1 MNRRYPFSENRIQ
14 RQSCTERTALT
25 TPDLK
30 AGVNTMATYK
40 YLAKNN
46 TGQTIQGTVSA
57 KDQAEA
63 LSELRRKNL
72 VVLQVQQ
79 SAGTAKPGAARKKGN
94 FLGLSLTRSGMRAGA
109 GVKKEEL
116 VLFARQLATMI
127 SAGIPLLESLE
138 ILSEQADTV
147 GFKKCLEDVVYEIRS
162 GKDLSQCLEKY
173 PRVFSNIFV
182 SMIRAGEASG
192 QLDEI
197 LGRLADYMEATQ
209 KLKRDIRAAMTYPVI
224 SLFLVLGITS
234 FLMVGIVPKFQEV
247 FTSLEID
254 MPKLTEYVLNVS
266 LWSKDNWYLWV
277 GVAIGGFFLFGAYKR
292 TPVGAK
298 QADWMKLNVPVF
310 GPLFRKVALSRFAR
324 TFATL
329 IKSGV
334 PILGSLEIVS
344 ATAGNRVISDVV
356 DLARENVRQGDALSE
371 PLAQSR
377 VFPPMVTRMIGI
389 GEKSGSL
396 ETLLEKIAVFYDDQV
411 SAEVKSLTSM
421 IEPIL
426 IGVMGFLVGGIVLAV
441 FLPIFELQ
449 KKLSTR

>member
-1 MNRRYPFSENRIQ
+1 
-14 RQSCTERTALT
+14 
-25 TPDLK
+25 
-30 AGVNTMATYK
+30 MANFK
-40 YLAKNN
+40 YLAKNGA
-46 TGQTIQGTVSA
+46 GQTIQGTVSA
-57 KDQAEA
+57 KDQTEA

-72 VVLQVQQ
+72 VVLQVNRE
-79 SAGTAKPGAARKKGN
+79 SARKVAAGGGASIGGIALTKGAVK
-94 FLGLSLTRSGMRAGA
+94 AGS

-138 ILSEQADTV
+138 ILSEQAETV
-147 GFKKCLEDVVYEIRS
+147 GFRKCLEDIVDEIRG

-173 PRVFSNIFV
+173 PKVFSNIFC
-182 SMIRAGEASG
+182 SMVRAGEASG
-192 QLDEI
+192 QLDDI
-197 LGRLADYMEATQ
+197 LARLADYLEASA

-234 FLMVGIVPKFQEV
+234 FLMIGIVPKFQEV
-247 FTSLEID
+247 FSSLEID
-254 MPKLTEYVLNVS
+254 MPALTEHVLNAS
-266 LWSKDNWYLWV
+266 LWCKDNWYLV
-277 GVAIGGFFLFGAYKR
+277 FGGMIAGFMLFGAYTK
-292 TPVGAK
+292 TSVGER
-298 QADWMKLNVPVF
+298 QWDWVKLNVPVF

-344 ATAGNRVISDVV
+344 DTAGNRTISDVV
-356 DLARENVRQGDALSE
+356 DKARENVRQGEALSE
-371 PLAQSR
+371 PLSQSK

-396 ETLLEKIAVFYDDQV
+396 ETLLEKIAVFYDEQV
-411 SAEVKSLTSM
+411 AAEVKSLTSM

-449 KKLSTR
+449 KKLATS

>member
-1 MNRRYPFSENRIQ
+1 
-14 RQSCTERTALT
+14 
-25 TPDLK
+25 
-30 AGVNTMATYK
+30 MATYK

-72 VVLQVQQ
+72 VVLQVHKD
-79 SAGTAKPGAARKKGN
+79 SSAKAGSSKSGGLLGGLALTKAGVKAGT
-94 FLGLSLTRSGMRAGA
+94 

-127 SAGIPLLESLE
+127 SAGIPLLESIE

-147 GFKKCLEDVVYEIRS
+147 GFRKCLEDIVAEIRG

-173 PRVFSNIFV
+173 PKVFTNIFV

-197 LGRLADYMEATQ
+197 LARLADYMEASQ

-224 SLFLVLGITS
+224 SLLLVIGITA
-234 FLMVGIVPKFQEV
+234 FLMIGIVPKFQEV
-247 FTSLEID
+247 FASLEID
-254 MPKLTEYVLNVS
+254 MPQLTQHVLDAS
-266 LWSKDNWYLWV
+266 LWSQDNWYI
-277 GVAIGGFFLFGAYKR
+277 VAAFGAGMFLLFGIYKK
-292 TPVGAK
+292 TPMGAK
-298 QADWMKLNVPVF
+298 HVDWVRLNVPVF
-310 GPLFRKVALSRFAR
+310 GPLFRKVALSRFSR
-324 TFATL
+324 TFSTL

-344 ATAGNRVISDVV
+344 QTAGNRVISDVV
-356 DLARENVRQGDALSE
+356 DEARDNVRQGDALSE
-371 PLAQSR
+371 PLSR
-377 VFPPMVTRMIGI
+377 SKVFPPMVTRMIGI

-396 ETLLEKIAVFYDDQV
+396 ETLLEKIAVFYDEQV

-449 KKLSTR
+449 KKLAT

>member
-1 MNRRYPFSENRIQ
+1 MTQAEGWMES
-14 RQSCTERTALT
+14 
-25 TPDLK
+25 
-30 AGVNTMATYK
+30 MATYK

-79 SAGTAKPGAARKKGN
+79 SVHSGVPGRKATSGLFMGISLTKAGAKAGT
-94 FLGLSLTRSGMRAGA
+94 
-109 GVKKEEL
+109 GVKRDEL
-116 VLFARQLATMI
+116 VIFSRQLSTMI

-138 ILSEQADTV
+138 ILSEQADSI
-147 GFKKCLEDVVYEIRS
+147 GFKKCLEDIVQEIRG

-173 PRVFSNIFV
+173 PRVFSDIFV
-182 SMIRAGEASG
+182 SMVRAGEASG

-197 LGRLADYMEATQ
+197 LTRLADYLEATQ
-209 KLKRDIRAAMTYPVI
+209 KLKRDIRSAMTYPVI
-224 SLFLVLGITS
+224 SLVLVVGITA
-234 FLMVGIVPKFQEV
+234 FLMIGIVPKFQEV
-247 FTSLEID
+247 FTSLEVD
-254 MPKLTEYVLNVS
+254 MPKLTLYVLNVS
-266 LWSKDNWYLWV
+266 LWSKDHWYLMAGGGV
-277 GVAIGGFFLFGAYKR
+277 GLFMAFGAYRK
-292 TPVGAK
+292 TPIGK
-298 QADWMKLNVPVF
+298 LHLDWVQLHVPVF

-344 ATAGNRVISDVV
+344 QTAGNRVISDVV
-356 DLARENVRQGDALSE
+356 DSARENVRQGDALSE
-371 PLAQSR
+371 PLAQSK

-396 ETLLEKIAVFYDDQV
+396 ETLLEKIAQFYDEQV

-421 IEPIL
+421 IEPLL